1 MHGQSWMMKKRRK
14 EAHNRPH
21 TWMKTGQLLIQ
32 IFEEIFGWETL
43 WGSGGIERHHCVL
56 FQAIQQAAV
65 PWNYVQT
72 STDAVSTFTKI
83 MLRNKHM

>member
-1 MHGQSWMMKKRRK
+1 MKKRRK

-32 IFEEIFGWETL
+32 IFEEIFGWETP